1 MDKREYIFQYVPK
14 LGVEIIAVCAL
25 VGMCSYLLWEGKSQ
39 QEITYMLG
47 LMATAGFR
55 LIPSFSRIPQQSA
68 ESALWLGK
76 HWCLSGCIFFNR

>member
-14 LGVEIIAVCAL
+14 LGVEIIAVCGL

-47 LMATAGFR
+47 LMATA
-55 LIPSFSRIPQQSA
+55 
-68 ESALWLGK
+68 
-76 HWCLSGCIFFNR
+76 CLLYTSDAADE